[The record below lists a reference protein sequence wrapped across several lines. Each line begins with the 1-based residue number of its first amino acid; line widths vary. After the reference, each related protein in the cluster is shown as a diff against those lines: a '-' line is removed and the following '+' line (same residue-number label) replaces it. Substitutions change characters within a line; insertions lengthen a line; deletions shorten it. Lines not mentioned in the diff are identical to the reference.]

1 MKIGLDIDGVILD
14 FERTMRTFAELYDL
28 LILQKNGVKDSSQFD
43 YLKRYDWTAKEKQ
56 KFIDD
61 YLLYATTNLTPL
73 IPLVGKMLELFKI
86 EGYKFEFIT
95 SRGLL
100 KEESKSAIIYVFK
113 KYNLPV
119 DKIHFGTKD
128 KVSKCKELGID
139 LMIDNDP
146 NICKLL
152 QGNKIK
158 TIYFRDKDSEK
169 LQEDDYLIEVSNV
182 GEICRYIF
190 STNGLKNSKDKYEE
204 ILKMI

>member
-1 MKIGLDIDGVILD
+1 M
-14 FERTMRTFAELYDL
+14 
-28 LILQKNGVKDSSQFD
+28 
-43 YLKRYDWTAKEKQ
+43 
-56 KFIDD
+56 
-61 YLLYATTNLTPL
+61 
-73 IPLVGKMLELFKI
+73 
-86 EGYKFEFIT
+86 
-95 SRGLL
+95 
-100 KEESKSAIIYVFK
+100 FK